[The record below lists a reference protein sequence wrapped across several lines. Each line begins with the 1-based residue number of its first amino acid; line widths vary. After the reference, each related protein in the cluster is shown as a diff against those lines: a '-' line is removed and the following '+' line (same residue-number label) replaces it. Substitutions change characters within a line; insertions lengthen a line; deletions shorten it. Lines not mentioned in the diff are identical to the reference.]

1 MEQKIKKIIMLLEEK
16 KLIFERYEALT
27 DKLSETSDTDA
38 TQDYITKRAELANKI
53 DALDNVIKKLLEEAS
68 GEEGM
73 RVLEQSYPREALPEG
88 LRQVY
93 DSNLSIMEVVRR
105 IRLKNSDITAGY
117 ERDRA
122 EAMEKIKAASNMPKV
137 NRYLNNLSTRED
149 TNNFGS
155 V

>member
-1 MEQKIKKIIMLLEEK
+1 MEQKIKKVIMLLEEK

-27 DKLSETSDTDA
+27 DLLADTADTDA

-53 DALDNVIKKLLEEAS
+53 DALDAIIKKLLEEAS
-68 GEEGM
+68 GEEG
-73 RVLEQSYPREALPEG
+73 RRALEQSCQREILPES

-93 DSNLSIMEVVRR
+93 DSNVSIQDVVRR
-105 IRLKNSDITAGY
+105 IRLKNSDIMAGY
-117 ERDRA
+117 ERERA
-122 EAMEKIKAASNMPKV
+122 EVAEKIKASSNMPKI
-137 NRYLNNLSTRED
+137 NRYLNNLSGKND

>member
-117 ERDRA
+117 ERNRA

-137 NRYLNNLSTRED
+137 
-149 TNNFGS
+149 
-155 V
+155 